1 MIDRYALPE
10 LRDLFGE
17 RHRLNLWLRIE
28 LLAVEALRDEGVVPE
43 ADYQR
48 IRAAAGEVDVERA
61 REIERES
68 QHDVIAFLR
77 SVTERLGPEGRWL
90 HYGLTSSDVLDTA
103 SAVVLRDAAQIV
115 ERELARLVEVVHRL
129 ALQYRDTPMVGR
141 SHGIHA
147 EPMTFGFKVA
157 GWYAELQRDA
167 TRLARARDGIAVGS
181 ISGAVGTHANVSGG
195 VEAHVLSGLGLAA
208 DPAPTQVV
216 SRDRHAELLTTL
228 AILGGTLER
237 MAVELRH
244 LQRTEVG
251 EAFEPFGSGQQ
262 GSSAMPHKR
271 NPILAERVTGLARL
285 LRADALVGL
294 ENMALWHER
303 DISHSSAERFVFE
316 RATGVAAYATRT
328 MADILDGL
336 EVDADRMRANLEQ
349 LGGMVYSEALL
360 LAMVARGADRQAAY
374 RLVQGAAKRAWAGE
388 RSFHDALL
396 DDPAVGEWLSADE
409 IERAMDLEHHLGGH
423 RGHLPCARPRRRR
436 LTSPCGAGEPWPRR
450 SWASSRIGRTCGCPA
465 PSRGSPPSVGSRW
478 SSRSFSR
485 RRRGSSPSWARGS
498 TPPVSGRSTSC
509 CSARRPWRSPSCCS
523 CWRRSATRCCSQPAN
538 DDVHGVA
545 TSSRC
550 WCRT

>member
-1 MIDRYALPE
+1 
-10 LRDLFGE
+10 
-17 RHRLNLWLRIE
+17 
-28 LLAVEALRDEGVVPE
+28 
-43 ADYQR
+43 
-48 IRAAAGEVDVERA
+48 
-61 REIERES
+61 
-68 QHDVIAFLR
+68 
-77 SVTERLGPEGRWL
+77 
-90 HYGLTSSDVLDTA
+90 
-103 SAVVLRDAAQIV
+103 VVLRDAAQIV
-115 ERELARLVEVVHRL
+115 ERELARLIEVVHRL

-147 EPMTFGFKVA
+147 EPITFGFKVA
-157 GWYAELQRDA
+157 GWYAELRRDA
-167 TRLARARDGIAVGS
+167 ARLARARDGIAVGS

-409 IERAMDLEHHLGGH
+409 IERAMDLEHHLGGIGVTY
-423 RGHLPCARPRRRR
+423 RALD
-436 LTSPCGAGEPWPRR
+436 LDAG
-450 SWASSRIGRTCGCPA
+450 G
-465 PSRGSPPSVGSRW
+465 
-478 SSRSFSR
+478 
-485 RRRGSSPSWARGS
+485 
-498 TPPVSGRSTSC
+498 
-509 CSARRPWRSPSCCS
+509 
-523 CWRRSATRCCSQPAN
+523 
-538 DDVHGVA
+538 
-545 TSSRC
+545 
-550 WCRT
+550 

>member
-17 RHRLNLWLRIE
+17 RHRLDLWLRIE
-28 LLAVEALRDEGVVPE
+28 LLAVEALRDEGIVPE

-48 IRAAAGEVDVERA
+48 IHAAAGEVDVDRA
-61 REIERES
+61 HQIERES

-103 SAVVLRDAAQIV
+103 TAVILRDATRVV
-115 ERELARLVEVVHRL
+115 EGELARLVEVVRRL
-129 ALQYRDTPMVGR
+129 ALQHRDTPMVGR

-147 EPMTFGFKVA
+147 EPMTFGFKAA
-157 GWYAELQRDA
+157 GWYAELLRDA
-167 TRLARARDGIAVGS
+167 DRLARARDVIGVGS
-181 ISGAVGTHANVSGG
+181 ISGAVGTHANVSGE
-195 VEAHVLSGLGLAA
+195 VEAHVLSGLGLEA

-237 MAVELRH
+237 VAVEVRH

-251 EAFEPFGSGQQ
+251 EAFEPFGAGQQ

-271 NPILAERVTGLARL
+271 NPILAERVTGMARL

-303 DISHSSAERFVFE
+303 DISHSSTERFVFE
-316 RATGVAAYATRT
+316 RAVGVAAYATRT

-336 EVDADRMRANLEQ
+336 EVDADRMRANLDQ
-349 LGGMVYSEALL
+349 LAGMVYSEALL

-374 RLVQGAAKRAWAGE
+374 RLVQGAAKQAWSGAA
-388 RSFHDALL
+388 SFRHALL
-396 DDPAVGEWLSADE
+396 GDAAVAEWLTPDE
-409 IERAMDLEHHLGGH
+409 IERAMDLDHHL
-423 RGHLPCARPRRRR
+423 
-436 LTSPCGAGEPWPRR
+436 AG
-450 SWASSRIGRTCGCPA
+450 I
-465 PSRGSPPSVGSRW
+465 
-478 SSRSFSR
+478 
-485 RRRGSSPSWARGS
+485 
-498 TPPVSGRSTSC
+498 
-509 CSARRPWRSPSCCS
+509 
-523 CWRRSATRCCSQPAN
+523 
-538 DDVHGVA
+538 DVTFRALGLDA
-545 TSSRC
+545 ES
-550 WCRT
+550 